1 MAAKTNFKDDYIVKI
16 KKRILKETKDSEK
29 KYVTTYKAIKK
40 YFKIFWRRKFKNKLN
55 PFNDI
60 KIKRIISGSGQCV
73 EYLSYRKGTTFF
85 VLEMMPK
92 YKNKSEFLNTLAH
105 EMVHLWQQTIMKD
118 TGNHNKLFFSFR
130 SKFKKLNLHLSY

>member
-1 MAAKTNFKDDYIVKI
+1 MKENYKTTFKD
-16 KKRILKETKDSEK
+16 
-29 KYVTTYKAIKK
+29 IKK
-40 YFKIFWRRKFKNKLN
+40 YFKIFNKSLFKNKLN

-60 KIKRIISGSGQCV
+60 KIKRIFKGSGQCV
-73 EYLSYRKGTTFF
+73 EHISYRKGTSFF

-92 YKNKSEFLNTLAH
+92 YKNKSEFLNTLSH

-130 SKFKKLNLHLSY
+130 SKFKRLNLHLSY